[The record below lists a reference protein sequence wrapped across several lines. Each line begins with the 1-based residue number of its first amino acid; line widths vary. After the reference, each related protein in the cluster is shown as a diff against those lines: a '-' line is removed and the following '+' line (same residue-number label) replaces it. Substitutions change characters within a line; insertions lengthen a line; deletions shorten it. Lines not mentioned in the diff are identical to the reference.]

1 MKSGGLP
8 RAIDPLP
15 DKKPLLRKKINL
27 TRASSLSLKTRIP
40 DNSPG
45 SCNSK
50 AQKSLSTSTLPRKS
64 ALLATTFSG
73 HLPSLHLEALRLPRT
88 HPPKSRKPFTIKK
101 RFSDM
106 SETLDRIP
114 STDWLSSLL
123 YSKPEFPRALERNL
137 DKCRKR
143 LAKIRIVRE
152 AIREEDGDTSER
164 SFLQETAYFS
174 ECV

>member
-1 MKSGGLP
+1 MKPTGLH
-8 RAIDPLP
+8 RSIDPLP
-15 DKKPLLRKKINL
+15 DKKPLLRKKLNF
-27 TRASSLSLKTRIP
+27 TRASSLSLKSHIP

-45 SCNSK
+45 SCGSHK

-64 ALLATTFSG
+64 ASLAATFSG

-137 DKCRKR
+137 AKCRSR

-164 SFLQETAYFS
+164 SFLQETAYF
-174 ECV
+174 

>member
-1 MKSGGLP
+1 MKSSSLP
-8 RAIDPLP
+8 RSIDPLP
-15 DKKPLLRKKINL
+15 EKKPLLRKKINL
-27 TRASSLSLKTRIP
+27 TRASSLSYKSRLP

-45 SCNSK
+45 SNSSHK
-50 AQKSLSTSTLPRKS
+50 PQKSLSTSTLPRKS
-64 ALLATTFSG
+64 TSVVVASTFSN

-88 HPPKSRKPFTIKK
+88 HAPRARKPFAIKK

-137 DKCRKR
+137 AKCRNK

-152 AIREEDGDTSER
+152 AIREEDGDASDR
-164 SFLQETAYFS
+164 SFLQETAYF
-174 ECV
+174 